1 MTEKNET
8 ILITGG
14 MGYIAGR
21 LAIFLAD
28 TCKNRKIK
36 ILTRQHKGSLPIWCK
51 NFDVVQGDVLD
62 EQSLE
67 NAVQNVDTIIHLAAV
82 NEIEAS
88 KNPKLALDV
97 NGWGTYN
104 ILNVA
109 QKSNVKRFIY
119 FSTFHVYG
127 LNAVDVIN
135 ESTATRPITS
145 YAISHLVA
153 EGFVDHF
160 RQYHQMETLIFRL
173 SNPYGN
179 PMHPEVNRWTL
190 VFNDLC
196 LQAVMKKKITLKS
209 SGKQYRDFISLNDVG
224 RAVDHMLN
232 QPYSMWGDGLFNMGG
247 NCSMMIIQVA
257 KRIQRLYKEVYGDE
271 IPIDISLN
279 NESDQIQKPI
289 KYSIQKLKNI
299 GFIPNS
305 FNDEEIKRTF
315 KFAEICNLS
324 SSRFG

>member
-14 MGYIAGR
+14 MGYIGGR
-21 LAIFLAD
+21 LATFLAD
-28 TCKNRKIK
+28 NCRNRNIK
-36 ILTRQHKGSLPIWCK
+36 ILTRQHGGSLPIWCR

-67 NAVQNVDTIIHLAAV
+67 NAVKNVDTIIHLAAI

-109 QKSNVKRFIY
+109 QKNNIKRFIY

-127 LNAVDVIN
+127 LNTVDVIN

-145 YAISHLVA
+145 YAISHLIA

-160 RQYHQMETLIFRL
+160 RQYYQMETLIFRL

-196 LQAVMKKKITLKS
+196 LQAVKKKKITLKS

-224 RAVDHMLN
+224 RAVDYMLN
-232 QPYSMWGDGLFNMGG
+232 QPYNMWEDGLFNLGG
-247 NCSMMIIQVA
+247 DCSMMIIQVA
-257 KRIQRLYKEVYGDE
+257 KKIQRLYMEVYGIE
-271 IPIDISLN
+271 IPIEIPPDNKLDSIK
-279 NESDQIQKPI
+279 KPI
-289 KYSIQKLKNI
+289 KYGTKKLHDI

-305 FNDEEIKRTF
+305 FNDEEIKKTF
-315 KFAEICNLS
+315 KFAELYNLS
-324 SSRFG
+324 